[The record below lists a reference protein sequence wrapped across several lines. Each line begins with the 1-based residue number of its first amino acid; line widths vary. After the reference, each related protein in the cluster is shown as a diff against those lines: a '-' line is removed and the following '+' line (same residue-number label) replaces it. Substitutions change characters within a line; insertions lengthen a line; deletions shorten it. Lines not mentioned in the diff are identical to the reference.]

1 MAWEERN
8 GRMYYY
14 RKRRQGKRVVSEYVG
29 AGIGAEA
36 IATMDHIDQEELKA
50 ARQRKQ
56 HERAQYLKEE
66 RGSLEFGELT
76 RLLTRAAL
84 LTEGFHPHKGQWR
97 KRQDG
102 RQKEC

>member
-14 RKRRQGKRVVSEYVG
+14 RKRREGGRVVSEYVG

-36 IATMDHIDQEELKA
+36 IATMDRIDQEEQKI
-50 ARQRKQ
+50 ARLQMQ
-56 HERAQYLKEE
+56 DERMQYMKDE
-66 RGSLEFGELT
+66 REAMEFGELT

-84 LTEGFHPHKGQWR
+84 LLAGYHPYKGQWR
-97 KRQDG
+97 TRKDDR
-102 RQKEC
+102 